1 MARGIDPEMAAT
13 QLDTKPRF
21 GILYPIKKSRNFTWL
36 WAGQSLSRLG
46 DSLLNVILPM
56 LVYTST
62 GSTVAMGTTMALFMA
77 PQVLLLP
84 FAGLLADR
92 VPRVPMMM
100 VTDLVRLLLMGSAG
114 VLVFEHQ
121 LGLWLLNA
129 FVIVYGAM
137 ESLFQP
143 AYSAVRAEVFTPD
156 IRNAANSLTQ
166 ITTQL
171 AQLLGPAIA
180 GLLITLSSNAVGLWV
195 DSSTFLISLISLSFL
210 RINRVKGTTLGH
222 TDPNMRTDQPAGVR
236 HFMKELGAGYA
247 ELRKHSWLWMTILAF
262 AVVNIATVGSISI
275 LLPWLIK
282 VKLAYPA
289 AVYGFVT
296 SGFGVGALATALIFA
311 QRSHWRHRGIL
322 AYSGVAITG
331 AGLLSMAW
339 VSSIPLLLVSGAT
352 AGAGMT
358 LFGLIWEGS
367 LQELVHPDKYGRV
380 SSLDMLGSWA
390 LLPLGFLG
398 TGWLADKVGGLPTLL
413 LEGTVT
419 CVIAVGMLFI
429 PAIRRFQ

>member
-1 MARGIDPEMAAT
+1 M
-13 QLDTKPRF
+13 
-21 GILYPIKKSRNFTWL
+21 
-36 WAGQSLSRLG
+36 
-46 DSLLNVILPM
+46 
-56 LVYTST
+56 
-62 GSTVAMGTTMALFMA
+62 
-77 PQVLLLP
+77 
-84 FAGLLADR
+84 LADR

-100 VTDLVRLLLMGSAG
+100 VTDAVRLLLMGSAG
-114 VLVFEHQ
+114 VLVFEHH
-121 LGLWLLNA
+121 LGLWLINA

-195 DSSTFLISLISLSFL
+195 DSSTFLISLLSLSFL
-210 RINRVKGTTLGH
+210 RVKRVKGAATVTAAGAHSEHNASVTAAVAHSDLTVH
-222 TDPNMRTDQPAGVR
+222 TDAPGPAGLR
-236 HFMKELGAGYA
+236 QFIKELGAGYA
-247 ELRKHSWLWMTILAF
+247 ELRQHSWLWMTILAF
-262 AVVNIATVGSISI
+262 ALVNIATIGSISI

-282 VKLAYPA
+282 VKLGYPA

-296 SGFGVGALATALIFA
+296 SGFGVGALVTALIFGH
-311 QRSHWRHRGIL
+311 RSHWRRRGIL
-322 AYSGVAITG
+322 AYVGVAVTG
-331 AGLLSMAW
+331 AGLLAMAF
-339 VSSIPLLLVSGAT
+339 VTSIPLLLIAGAT
-352 AGAGMT
+352 AGAGLT

-390 LLPLGFLG
+390 LLPLGFLA
-398 TGWLADKVGGLPTLL
+398 TGWLAARVGGLPTLM

-419 CVIAVGMLFI
+419 CVIAIGMLFI

>member
-210 RINRVKGTTLGH
+210 RINRVKGTTLGD
-222 TDPNMRTDQPAGVR
+222 TDPNMRSFSV
-236 HFMKELGAGYA
+236 L
-247 ELRKHSWLWMTILAF
+247 
-262 AVVNIATVGSISI
+262 NISLVGSISI
-275 LLPWLIK
+275 LLLWLVK